1 MHAAER
7 HDSLVE
13 KLNECSAELDAS
25 RDAARGAAERF
36 EEVRRTRQQLFGACY
51 RHIAEALGVIYK
63 DLTRSSKHPL
73 GGNAY
78 LTLDNTE
85 EPYLGG
91 IRFTA
96 MPPMKRF
103 R

>member
-1 MHAAER
+1 LYAQECFTHVAQA
-7 HDSLVE
+7 LV
-13 KLNECSAELDAS
+13 
-25 RDAARGAAERF
+25 
-36 EEVRRTRQQLFGACY
+36 TIY
-51 RHIAEALGVIYK
+51 R
-63 DLTRSSKHPL
+63 DLTKSGRHPL

-78 LTLDNTE
+78 LTLDNTD

-103 R
+103 RYVLYCTEY

>member
-1 MHAAER
+1 MPP
-7 HDSLVE
+7 SQG
-13 KLNECSAELDAS
+13 SAI
-25 RDAARGAAERF
+25 F
-36 EEVRRTRQQLFGACY
+36 NFHYPQFHT
-51 RHIAEALGVIYK
+51 
-63 DLTRSSKHPL
+63 L

-78 LTLDNTE
+78 LTLDNTD

-103 R
+103 RSVVVVVIVKVTVIVLVSVSVVVVAVVVIVVVMVSVMHQRYWWCQ